1 MSKKR
6 PTIGENGF
14 VLPVLPPERDPRLW
28 TRMVRVTFF
37 TPGFVALLLIKAGEP
52 AAFADVSH
60 DRPHRLRVTVA
71 VAQQVGFEFNGKDRS
86 VLADVF
92 LFV

>member
-28 TRMVRVTFF
+28 TRMVRIMFF
-37 TPGFVALLLIKAGEP
+37 TPGFLALLLIKAGEP
-52 AAFADVSH
+52 AAFGVTCCQSMLARWSASTIAS
-60 DRPHRLRVTVA
+60 LSSRV
-71 VAQQVGFEFNGKDRS
+71 R
-86 VLADVF
+86 
-92 LFV
+92 